1 MTAKSIHRCKGV
13 RAAAPS
19 GRRAAAATTARTEM
33 CTIALTKMTEVDC
46 DIDTPSPRSL
56 MIW

>member
-1 MTAKSIHRCKGV
+1 MTPKRIHRCKGV
-13 RAAAPS
+13 SAAAPS

-33 CTIALTKMTEVDC
+33 CTIALTRMTEVDR
-46 DIDTPSPRSL
+46 DNDTPSPRSL